1 MHLGLYE
8 GIYRLKIIK
17 LTILRI
23 YSVIM
28 LRDFNADNFEFRF
41 ALGERSGPVRKPSSG
56 RDSSPE
62 PSRSTLTSTRSKKMN
77 HAKFDDL

>member
-41 ALGERSGPVRKPSSG
+41 ELGSEADLYENRHLVGTQVLNLREARSLRRVARK
-56 RDSSPE
+56 
-62 PSRSTLTSTRSKKMN
+62 
-77 HAKFDDL
+77 